1 MKAIQAM
8 LIVLCTCFVSC
19 GDGNE
24 KSVHDT
30 YMPAPGDDSATVD
43 SNRTNGYAP
52 PNTDTTAAAQ

>member
-1 MKAIQAM
+1 M

-19 GDGNE
+19 GDDNE